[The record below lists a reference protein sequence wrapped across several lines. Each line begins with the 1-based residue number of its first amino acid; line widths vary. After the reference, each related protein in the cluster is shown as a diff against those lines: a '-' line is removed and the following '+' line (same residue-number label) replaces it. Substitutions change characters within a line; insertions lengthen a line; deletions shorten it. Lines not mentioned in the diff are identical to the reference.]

1 MMIFNSLIAAK
12 DKNFGAQM
20 TEEPLR
26 FLADKHK
33 SIDLATAGTFL
44 QKVCK
49 LSKFFLYL
57 KPFCKKNPFLWVL
70 KLSMNL

>member
-1 MMIFNSLIAAK
+1 MMIFNTLIAAN
-12 DKNFGAQM
+12 DYNFGAAQM
-20 TEEPLR
+20 TEESLR

-49 LSKFFLYL
+49 FFLYL
-57 KPFCKKNPFLWVL
+57 KPFCQKKPHFFWF
-70 KLSMNL
+70 

>member
-1 MMIFNSLIAAK
+1 MMIFNSLIAAN

-26 FLADKHK
+26 FLAHKHK

-49 LSKFFLYL
+49 FFLYL
-57 KPFCKKNPFLWVL
+57 KPFCNKTHFFWF
-70 KLSMNL
+70 

>member
-1 MMIFNSLIAAK
+1 MMIFNSLIAAN
-12 DKNFGAQM
+12 DKNFGAAQM

-57 KPFCKKNPFLWVL
+57 KPFCKKNHFFGF
-70 KLSMNL
+70 

>member
-1 MMIFNSLIAAK
+1 MMIAAN

-49 LSKFFLYL
+49 FFLYL
-57 KPFCKKNPFLWVL
+57 KPFCKKTPFLLVL
-70 KLSMNL
+70 KLSTNL

>member
-1 MMIFNSLIAAK
+1 MMINSLIAAK

-33 SIDLATAGTFL
+33 SIDSATAGTFL

-49 LSKFFLYL
+49 FFLYL
-57 KPFCKKNPFLWVL
+57 KPFCQKKPISFGFKVIYELV
-70 KLSMNL
+70 S

>member
-1 MMIFNSLIAAK
+1 
-12 DKNFGAQM
+12 M
-20 TEEPLR
+20 TEESLR

-49 LSKFFLYL
+49 FFLYL
-57 KPFCKKNPFLWVL
+57 KPFCQKKPISFGFKVIYELV
-70 KLSMNL
+70 S

>member
-1 MMIFNSLIAAK
+1 
-12 DKNFGAQM
+12 M

-44 QKVCK
+44 QKVY
-49 LSKFFLYL
+49 KFFLYL
-57 KPFCKKNPFLWVL
+57 KPFCQKNPFLLVL

>member
-1 MMIFNSLIAAK
+1 MMIFNSLIAAN
-12 DKNFGAQM
+12 DKNFGAAQM

-57 KPFCKKNPFLWVL
+57 KPFCKKTHFFGF
-70 KLSMNL
+70 

>member
-1 MMIFNSLIAAK
+1 MMIAAN

-44 QKVCK
+44 QKKC
-49 LSKFFLYL
+49 KFFLYL
-57 KPFCKKNPFLWVL
+57 KPFCKKPISLGFKVIYELV
-70 KLSMNL
+70 S

>member
-1 MMIFNSLIAAK
+1 MMIFNSLIAAN

-20 TEEPLR
+20 AEEPLC

-57 KPFCKKNPFLWVL
+57 KPFCKKTHFFGF
-70 KLSMNL
+70 

>member
-1 MMIFNSLIAAK
+1 MIFNTLIAAN
-12 DKNFGAQM
+12 DYNFGAAQM
-20 TEEPLR
+20 TEESLR

-49 LSKFFLYL
+49 FFLYL
-57 KPFCKKNPFLWVL
+57 KPFRKKTHFFGF
-70 KLSMNL
+70 

>member
-1 MMIFNSLIAAK
+1 MMIAAN

-49 LSKFFLYL
+49 FFLYL
-57 KPFCKKNPFLWVL
+57 KPFCQKNPISFGFKVIYELV
-70 KLSMNL
+70 S

>member
-1 MMIFNSLIAAK
+1 MMIFNSLIAAN

-33 SIDLATAGTFL
+33 SIALATAGTFL

-49 LSKFFLYL
+49 LAKFFLYL
-57 KPFCKKNPFLWVL
+57 KPFCEKTHFFGF
-70 KLSMNL
+70 